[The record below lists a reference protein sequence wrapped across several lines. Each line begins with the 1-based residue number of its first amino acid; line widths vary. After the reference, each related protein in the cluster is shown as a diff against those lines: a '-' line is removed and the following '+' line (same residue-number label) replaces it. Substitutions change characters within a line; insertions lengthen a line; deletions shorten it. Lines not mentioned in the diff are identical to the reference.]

1 MHQIRCIF
9 LDMNGV
15 ELFLLGRKLMK
26 LGEEAIPPGGFRALP
41 TSVRSILLD
50 VFEHPNTSVGEIT
63 ARTGFPQSHVSASV
77 AKLRDEGLFTTTI
90 DPNDRRRTLVRRS
103 PEVTRRAANKPMV
116 PIDDAL
122 ANALGTSDPNLIE
135 KLSQALDLI
144 AHHLN
149 PDAIAKL
156 RTESE
161 TPKC

>member
-1 MHQIRCIF
+1 
-9 LDMNGV
+9 MNGV

-26 LGEEAIPPGGFRALP
+26 LGEEAIPPGSFRELP

-77 AKLRDEGLFTTTI
+77 AKLRDEGVFATTI

-103 PEVTRRAANKPMV
+103 PEVTRRAANQAMV

-122 ANALGTSDPNLIE
+122 ANALSSTDPALVE

-156 RTESE
+156 RTESA